1 MTRKRIAYFLAF
13 ALMAGITLCHAY
25 TTENATFLDFSDSG
39 VNVTAGPFSGY
50 SVKNT
55 TVTLSA
61 AGTYVF
67 SGSCSNGSIKVKKAT
82 AGVVRIVLAGVTLT
96 AGGSETT
103 DEEGLVVHTATAPLL
118 VNKDNTVIIEAY
130 AGTVNTLTDSPY
142 NNDDSAPSDST
153 DTENAV
159 LKVKAG
165 STATLCGTGTL
176 KIVSFGKNGIKAGSE
191 TDSPS
196 LLKIKDLTLDV
207 TAKVND
213 GISVE
218 SAVKF
223 YSGDITVKAAG
234 DAIQAE
240 PDEEDASGAGDVV
253 IYGGA
258 LRLTAGG
265 EGIQA
270 SNELYVSGGS
280 ITVTAGEDGL
290 KGEKNVFIDGGEINV
305 TSTLDGIQSDEGGVY
320 ITGGTINVKAGG
332 GASTRL
338 TGDSDSCKG
347 IKAETTLFVTAGDFV
362 VNSADD
368 CLHSDNAIAITGGTF
383 TLATSTSGKNSTYNG
398 GDAIHADN
406 TLVVGKNGG
415 GVTTPSVTV
424 TSCYEGLEAAKIY
437 VLSGYVNVASSDD
450 GFNAGNKNIASES
463 TTAFSMNIY
472 GGEIHIKAA
481 GDGLDSNG
489 NMKIYGGTIEVNCTA
504 NGGNNAL
511 DTADRGYLSVSGSGS
526 LAALGPSDM
535 VVTPNANYSTVP
547 YVTFGSASQGGPG
560 GGPGGMPG
568 GMPGGFGGSSS
579 GTSISIPSGT
589 TWSIRNS
596 SGTTLATGTTASTVS
611 YVVFASSSLTAN
623 QTYYL
628 VYGSTQKSATATAS
642 KASSVTQESIPSVAQ
657 VTSAYL
663 GTGTEEYLLTV
674 NGVTTEK
681 AQGQTI
687 TVTAEDVEGS
697 TFLSWSA
704 EGIELDAP
712 AARTQTFNMP
722 ANDVTLTANY
732 DDDSNPVLRF
742 SDSAITRV
750 SGTARGYTLDGTTLS
765 ITSANTYVLSGT
777 CSDGVI
783 SIKKGLADVTIVLDG
798 LVLGNTTTAPIVCG
812 KGASVLI
819 ELADG
824 SENTLSD
831 SEYNNDDIHADNA
844 NAENAV
850 IKGKKGGTSITIGG
864 SGSLTINANGKNGIK
879 VAAEGTLTLQDSIS
893 LTVNASVNDAISSDN
908 LLTIT
913 GGTYIISA
921 AGDGLVASPDEDD
934 ASSQG
939 SVTIGGGTITITAG
953 DDAIQA
959 RTLNVSGGQI
969 TATGVASSLD
979 ITSGNITDGAL
990 ELYATGADGSALLYA
1005 DALKMSGGS
1014 LIAGDSNSAS
1024 QGLSVGEG
1032 LYSALVAH
1040 TGIAANESYT
1050 CCLSDG
1056 RTMEI
1061 TLLQSITHLV
1071 IANADIQGATAFTAF
1086 STTLVPGWNLVVVP
1100 VEYSEDEIS
1109 GLSAFSFS
1117 LSSSCYVQ
1125 GAKAGQPALVLAT
1138 TGETTL
1144 SGRTAENCWIL
1155 PKKNGWHLVGAPFDI
1170 PSAILG
1176 ETQAWSWEN
1185 GTFQKVTDGLVG
1197 GKAYWL
1203 HVEYNEFGDYSEG
1216 AQNIKWLGI
1225 SD

>member
-1 MTRKRIAYFLAF
+1 MTKYRIAYFLAF
-13 ALMAGITLCHAY
+13 ALMAGISLCHAY
-25 TTENATFLDFSDSG
+25 TTENATFLEFSDSG
-39 VNVTAGPFSGY
+39 VTVTEGPYTGY
-50 SVKNT
+50 SVKAT
-55 TVTLSA
+55 TVTLGS

-67 SGSCSNGSIKVKKAT
+67 SGTCSNGSIKVKKAT
-82 AGVVRIVLAGVTLT
+82 TGTVRVVLAGVTLT

-103 DEEGLVVHTATAPLL
+103 DDEGLVVHTATAPLL

-142 NNDDSAPSDST
+142 NNDDSAPSAST

-176 KIVSFGKNGIKAGSE
+176 KIVSYGKNGIKAGSE

-196 LLKIKDLTLDV
+196 LLKIKELTLDV

-218 SAVKF
+218 NAVKF
-223 YSGDITVKAAG
+223 YSGDISVNAVG

-253 IYGGA
+253 IYGGT
-258 LRLTAGG
+258 LKLTADG

-280 ITVTAGEDGL
+280 ITATAGEDGL
-290 KGEKNVFIDGGEINV
+290 KGEKNVFIDGGAINV

-320 ITGGTINVKAGG
+320 ITDGTVNIKAGG

-368 CLHSDNAIAITGGTF
+368 CLHSDDTIAITGGMF
-383 TLATSTSGKNSTYNG
+383 TLATSTSGKDSTYSG
-398 GDAIHADN
+398 GDAIHADY
-406 TLVVGKNGG
+406 TLVVGTDDG
-415 GVTTPSVTV
+415 GVTTPSITI

-437 VLSGYVNVASSDD
+437 VLSGYVDVTSSDD
-450 GFNAGNKNIASES
+450 GFNAANKNIASES
-463 TTAFSMNIY
+463 TTAFSLNIY

-489 NMKIYGGTIEVNCTA
+489 NMKIYGGTTEVNCTA

-526 LAALGPSDM
+526 LVTLGPSDM
-535 VVTPNANYSTVP
+535 AVTPNANYSTVP

-560 GGPGGMPG
+560 GGPGG
-568 GMPGGFGGSSS
+568 FGGSSS
-579 GTSISIPSGT
+579 STSISIPSGT
-589 TWSIRNS
+589 TWYIRNS

-611 YVVFASSSLTAN
+611 YVVFASSTLTAN

-642 KASSVTQESIPSVAQ
+642 KASSVTQENVPSVAQ
-657 VTSAYL
+657 DVSAYV
-663 GTGTEEYLLTV
+663 GTGAEEYLLTV

-687 TVTAEDVEGS
+687 SVTAEEKEGS

-704 EGIELDAP
+704 VGIELDDP

-732 DDDSNPVLRF
+732 DDDSNPILLF
-742 SDSAITRV
+742 SNTSITRV

-765 ITSANTYVLSGT
+765 ITSANTYMLSGT
-777 CSDGVI
+777 CSDGAI
-783 SIKKGLADVTIVLDG
+783 SIKKGLADVTIVLNG
-798 LVLGNTTTAPIVCG
+798 LTLENTTTAPIVCG
-812 KGASVLI
+812 KGSSVVI

-831 SEYNNDDIHADNA
+831 NAYNNDDIHADNA

-850 IKGKKGGTSITIGG
+850 IKGKKGGTSVTIGG
-864 SGSLTINANGKNGIK
+864 SGSLTVNANGKNGIK

-908 LLTIT
+908 LLVIT

-939 SVTIGGGTITITAG
+939 SVSIGGGTITITAG
-953 DDAIQA
+953 NDAIQA

-990 ELYATGADGSALLYA
+990 ELYATDADGSALLYT
-1005 DALKMSGGS
+1005 DTLNMSGGS

-1024 QGLSVGEG
+1024 QSLSVGDG
-1032 LYSALVAH
+1032 LYSALVAY
-1040 TGIAANESYT
+1040 TSIDANEPYVI
-1050 CCLSDG
+1050 CLSDG
-1056 RTMEI
+1056 SSMQI
-1061 TLLQSITHLV
+1061 TAAQSITHLI
-1071 IANADIQGATAFTAF
+1071 IANADIQGATASTAF
-1086 STTLVPGWNLVVVP
+1086 FATIVPGWNLVVIP
-1100 VEYSEDEIS
+1100 AEYSEDEIS
-1109 GLSAFSFS
+1109 ELNAFSFDP
-1117 LSSSCYVQ
+1117 SSRCYVR
-1125 GAKAGQPALVLAT
+1125 GAKAGQPAWLFAAT
-1138 TGETTL
+1138 GGAKL
-1144 SGRTAENCWIL
+1144 SGYPAENCWIL
-1155 PKKNGWHLVGAPFDI
+1155 PKENGWHLVGAPFDI
-1170 PSAILG
+1170 PVAFLG
-1176 ETQAWSWEN
+1176 ETCAWSFEN
-1185 GTFQKVTDGLVG
+1185 GSFQKVTDSLVG

-1203 HVEYNEFGDYSEG
+1203 YVE
-1216 AQNIKWLGI
+1216 
-1225 SD
+1225 